1 MMANKIILR
10 KTNIT
15 PLLNL
20 RGCISATDSP
30 INKVKQKNEVK
41 KPDCKKTTQL
51 KKKKNNL

>member
-41 KPDCKKTTQL
+41 KPDCKKTTQF
-51 KKKKNNL
+51 KKKNNL